1 MFYEK
6 SDRKLARSHIWL
18 VFSNPGRVL
27 KKRVSGFDSK
37 KPGYP
42 GSGSGFQKY
51 KIWCQNHDFFSHFVN
66 KFWYLLKII
75 HFWVILRFSKP
86 ILQFFG
92 QKVAKWSK
100 FTKSHDFIRFW
111 AKKYQFSDF
120 WIKNTNLVSFFVQ
133 KSSNWRNSPKY
144 I

>member
-1 MFYEK
+1 M
-6 SDRKLARSHIWL
+6 L

-42 GSGSGFQKY
+42 GSGPGFQKY

-75 HFWVILRFSKP
+75 HFWVILMIFYFCLAKYDG
-86 ILQFFG
+86 LKNQFCNFLAT
-92 QKVAKWSK
+92 KLAK
-100 FTKSHDFIRFW
+100 FTKIHDFIRFW
-111 AKKYQFSDF
+111 AKKYQLQWFSVELRF
-120 WIKNTNLVSFFVQ
+120 LKKFLHSACLIGAAPFRKLKKT
-133 KSSNWRNSPKY
+133 
-144 I
+144 